1 MPPDPASPDGRSIAI
16 RSGLLGRSV
25 SIPASKTEY
34 PRYEAARPLAR
45 ALRSRRRMIGR
56 SEDLLWECRAADSGL
71 AAMVEAV
78 LREEG
83 PYKAVPAAGVEAWRG
98 RGPELWREEG
108 EWRGENRG
116 TLLPV
121 WAGAGGGRRRGG
133 PPPAP

>member
-16 RSGLLGRSV
+16 WSGRLGRSV
-25 SIPASKTEY
+25 SIHDWKSEY

-71 AAMVEAV
+71 AAMVESV

-83 PYKAVPAAGVEAWRG
+83 PYKVVPAAGVEAWREREPHLCRKVAQWLCK
-98 RGPELWREEG
+98 RGVTP
-108 EWRGENRG
+108 
-116 TLLPV
+116 LPA
-121 WAGAGGGRRRGG
+121 W
-133 PPPAP
+133 P